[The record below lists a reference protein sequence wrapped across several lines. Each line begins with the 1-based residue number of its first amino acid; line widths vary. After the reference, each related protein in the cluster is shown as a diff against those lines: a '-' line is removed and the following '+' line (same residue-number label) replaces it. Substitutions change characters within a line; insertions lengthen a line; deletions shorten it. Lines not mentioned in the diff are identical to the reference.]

1 MEKKENKAVEAVET
15 VETVVETTVSAE
27 EEIKVAEVAAETEQ
41 EVEAVEEPTVTEE
54 EVNIYLQKELAIR
67 QKYNSKIDKIQ
78 EEINALRAK
87 KQAEI
92 KQLRKDFPL
101 EFIKGEKITPRI
113 YWVGKLVNGRIG
125 HECLRIFLTKEE
137 EVTTTKKKVV
147 DGETVTTTN
156 TKSVFMYK
164 EYVNIFTQFQQGRD
178 GRIFATDED
187 IMAHP
192 VWIRANHSD
201 GDFIPFNKENGG
213 IFAKNGTAITA
224 DLFATL
230 CRIVESAKNVQELR
244 ENLIQCLHEHGMV
257 IAIDKV
263 AFIDSKKFDDPAEE
277 ESVKEVS
284 VDLESAE
291 KVIEETATE
300 EQN

>member
-1 MEKKENKAVEAVET
+1 MEKKENNMEMEAVK
-15 VETVVETTVSAE
+15 VETVVDVDTTAE
-27 EEIKVAEVAAETEQ
+27 DVKVAEVAAETEQ

-244 ENLIQCLHEHGMV
+244 ENLIQCLHEQGMV

>member
-1 MEKKENKAVEAVET
+1 MEKKENNMEMDAVKT
-15 VETVVETTVSAE
+15 VETVVDTAAE
-27 EEIKVAEVAAETEQ
+27 EVKVAEVAAETEEQ
-41 EVEAVEEPTVTEE
+41 KQEAVEEPTVTEE

-178 GRIFATDED
+178 GVRFATDED

-201 GDFIPFNKENGG
+201 GNFIPFNKENGG

-230 CRIVESAKNVQELR
+230 CRIVESAKNVRELR
-244 ENLIQCLHEHGMV
+244 ENLIQCLHERGMV

-263 AFIDSKKFDDPAEE
+263 AFNDSKKFDDPEE
-277 ESVKEVS
+277 ECVKEVS